1 MLPGGHTLN
10 GVAARGVA
18 LGRSRAKGR
27 EMSKQDKVKKNS
39 RKPAEVTVSIAAD
52 GTVTVAPEDLTVTG
66 KNQKIR
72 WVLDDASRKDWRLS
86 GFCWCGDTEPPGG
99 EFHDWSKQKAQITV
113 TDRNDTAGEWR
124 YGLLYKQKG
133 KGADAQPRVFDPTI
147 RNQPSR

>member
-1 MLPGGHTLN
+1 M
-10 GVAARGVA
+10 
-18 LGRSRAKGR
+18 
-27 EMSKQDKVKKNS
+27 KQDEATNRS
-39 RKPAEVTVSIAAD
+39 MQPAEVIVSIAAD
-52 GTVTVAPEDLTVTG
+52 GTVTVVPEDLIVRRR
-66 KNQKIR
+66 NQKIR

-147 RNQPSR
+147 RNQPSQ